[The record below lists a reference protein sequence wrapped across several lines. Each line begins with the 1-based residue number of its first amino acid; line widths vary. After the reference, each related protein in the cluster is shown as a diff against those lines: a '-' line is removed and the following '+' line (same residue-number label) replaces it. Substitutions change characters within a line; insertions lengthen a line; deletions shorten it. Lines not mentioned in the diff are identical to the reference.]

1 MREKLEAEAAAAENQ
16 RLIDEEI
23 ENKYTN
29 LNTQAL
35 SLRDNLSSLQNDRN
49 NIKECLQ
56 LLENNLS
63 DSEDE

>member
-1 MREKLEAEAAAAENQ
+1 M
-16 RLIDEEI
+16 EI

-35 SLRDNLSSLQNDRN
+35 SLRDNLTSLQNDRN